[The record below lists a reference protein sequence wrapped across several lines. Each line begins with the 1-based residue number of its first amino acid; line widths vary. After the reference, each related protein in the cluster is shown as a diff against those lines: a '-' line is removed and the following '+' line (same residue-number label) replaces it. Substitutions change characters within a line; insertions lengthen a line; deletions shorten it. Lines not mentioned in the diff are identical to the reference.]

1 MTAPRN
7 RAAVWLLLA
16 LALLLP
22 CRSGMAADDLEQ
34 GLKVAYLYNFT
45 RFIEWP
51 AASLGDSFD
60 IVVIADP
67 ALARALR
74 ALERPDKQVQGR
86 PIRVRAVTSGDRVDG
101 AQILFIGAAAASEL
115 SRLRARTAGQPVLL
129 VGDSPGFA
137 KRGVA
142 INFFLDPDILGDSR
156 RLRFEINPKALA
168 GRQLRVSAQLYD
180 VAEIVR

>member
-1 MTAPRN
+1 
-7 RAAVWLLLA
+7 
-16 LALLLP
+16 
-22 CRSGMAADDLEQ
+22 
-34 GLKVAYLYNFT
+34 
-45 RFIEWP
+45 
-51 AASLGDSFD
+51 
-60 IVVIADP
+60 
-67 ALARALR
+67 
-74 ALERPDKQVQGR
+74 
-86 PIRVRAVTSGDRVDG
+86 
-101 AQILFIGAAAASEL
+101 
-115 SRLRARTAGQPVLL
+115 L

>member
-7 RAAVWLLLA
+7 HAAVWLLLA

-22 CRSGMAADDLEQ
+22 YRSGMATDDLEQ

-51 AASLGDSFD
+51 AASLGEHFD

-67 ALARALR
+67 ALALGLR
-74 ALERPDKQVQGR
+74 ALEQPDKQVQGR
-86 PIRVRAVTSGDRVDG
+86 PIRVRNLASGDRIDG

-142 INFFLDPDILGDSR
+142 INFFLDPDILGDGR

>member
-1 MTAPRN
+1 MTAPRH
-7 RAAVWLLLA
+7 RAAAGLLLA

-22 CRSGMAADDLEQ
+22 SRPGMTADDLEQ
-34 GLKVAYLYNFT
+34 GLKVAYLDNFT

-51 AASLGDSFD
+51 AASLGDSFA

-67 ALARALR
+67 DLARALR

-86 PIRVRAVTSGDRVDG
+86 PIRVRALTSGSQVDD
-101 AQILFIGAAAASEL
+101 AQILFIGASAAGEL
-115 SRLRARTAGQPVLL
+115 SRLSARTAGQPVLL

-142 INFFLDPDILGDSR
+142 VNFFLDPDILGDSR
-156 RLRFEINPKALA
+156 RLRFEINPQALA
-168 GRQLRVSAQLYD
+168 DRQLTVSAQLYD
-180 VAEIVR
+180 VAEIVQ